1 MDNCLAYR
9 KDPAQPNPLPL
20 TVRAHRTFTDENEN
34 QTVIYASC
42 TNFIDIADINDN
54 APRFSSAKYTARF
67 SRLTK
72 VGDIIDVVHAE
83 DKDAG
88 ENATISYSLRE
99 LEDGDATVNFT
110 DYFEVNA
117 TSGAVKLAKLIDPSV
132 ISNLTKITGEV
143 VATDGGNPPR
153 STAALVEIRYSK
165 MVWQFPDFSYWSLA
179 LLVSLALIFVILCF
193 VLDKIV
199 LRQKTT
205 TNLIV

>member
-1 MDNCLAYR
+1 MIDKNG
-9 KDPAQPNPLPL
+9 
-20 TVRAHRTFTDENEN
+20 N

-54 APRFSSAKYTARF
+54 TPRFSSAKYTARF

-88 ENATISYSLRE
+88 ENANISYSLRE

-117 TSGAVKLAKLIDPSV
+117 TSGIVRLVKLIDPTVMSK
-132 ISNLTKITGEV
+132 LTKITGEV
-143 VATDGGNPPR
+143 VATDGGNPPQ
-153 STAALVEIRYSK
+153 STAVLIVMEYINEVEQVGNNCTVVLVVGLVIGPIIGLVIITLAVNSFLKRKEQQPIR
-165 MVWQFPDFSYWSLA
+165 
-179 LLVSLALIFVILCF
+179 LVSA
-193 VLDKIV
+193 
-199 LRQKTT
+199 
-205 TNLIV
+205 